1 MLVFDELVYL
11 KAPVASGFHLSNDQ
25 PSTSLFT
32 PIMNLPNNDTV
43 LGIVGFHFL
52 WSSIIGSVLPSFIV
66 GVEVVVSCLS
76 TGSFASPDSGPY
88 TFAVNGKSVRL
99 KSSYDSHDGKYNSNA
114 VSSTI
119 SISPGRT
126 YTLTVYPTEQLE
138 ASYTTNTPLIALLGV
153 IFAIGGTALLF
164 GIYLWASF
172 DLVLFNRNR
181 ERDRV
186 LKCAADAELA
196 EIIDAAC
203 APIFGVGL
211 DGKVNLWNTHMS
223 RVSGYS
229 AEVNYLMMEIV
240 AMISLLCF

>member
-1 MLVFDELVYL
+1 MLVFDELMTL
-11 KAPVASGFHLSNDQ
+11 KAPVVSSFY
-25 PSTSLFT
+25 PSDAGPTTSVFT

-43 LGIVGFHFL
+43 LGIIGFRFL

-76 TGSFASPDSGPY
+76 TGAFAAPDSGPY
-88 TFAVNGKSVRL
+88 TFAVNEKSVQL
-99 KSSYDSHDGKYNSNA
+99 KSSSDSHDEEYNSNA

-119 SISPGRT
+119 SISPSRVF
-126 YTLTVYPTEQLE
+126 TLTVYPTKQLE

-229 AEVNYLMMEIV
+229 AEVNYIIL
-240 AMISLLCF
+240 